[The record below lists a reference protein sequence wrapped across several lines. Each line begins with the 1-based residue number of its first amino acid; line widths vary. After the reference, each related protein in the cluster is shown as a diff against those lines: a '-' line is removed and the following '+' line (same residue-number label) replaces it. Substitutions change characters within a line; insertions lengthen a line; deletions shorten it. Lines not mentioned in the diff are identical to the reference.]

1 MKLIDRLYE
10 KSRENTAVCL
20 GLDTKEAFLPEYL
33 QQKEELS
40 MGEKF
45 FEFNRKI
52 IDATKDIVACYKVQ
66 IACYEAYGL
75 DGLKAYAKTLEY
87 IRKNGAIVIADV
99 KRGDI
104 SSTASMYADA
114 HFTGD
119 FEADFIT
126 VNSYM
131 GLDAV
136 SPYFDYMRDRDKG
149 LFLLVKTSNPKGYQI
164 QDLETT
170 DGMKVYE
177 KMGEYVQKWGSEF
190 IGKCGYSSIG
200 AVVGLTY
207 PEEFRKV
214 RKYMKNVF
222 FLIPGYGAQGGT
234 GKDIAEIFSE
244 DICGVVNSSR
254 GIISA
259 HKGIKEDES
268 FTDLTV
274 EAVLKMQKDIGQWL

>member
-207 PEEFRKV
+207 PEEFKKV

>member
-10 KSRENTAVCL
+10 QSRKNMAVCL
-20 GLDTKEAFLPEYL
+20 GLDTKEAFLPDYL
-33 QQKEELS
+33 AARDDLS
-40 MGEKF
+40 TGEKF

-52 IDATKDIVACYKVQ
+52 IDATCDIVACYKVQ

-75 DGLKAYAKTLEY
+75 DGLAAYSKTLKY
-87 IRKNGAIVIADV
+87 IRQKGQIVIADV

-104 SSTASMYADA
+104 SSTAAMYADG
-114 HFTGD
+114 HFSGD

-136 SPYFDYMRDRDKG
+136 SPYFDYMKNNDKG
-149 LFLLVKTSNPKGYQI
+149 LFLLVKTSNPNGYQI
-164 QDLETT
+164 QDLMTEE
-170 DGMKVYE
+170 GLKVYE
-177 KMGEYVQKWGSEF
+177 KMGEYVQSWGSEF
-190 IGKCGYSSIG
+190 IGESGYSAIG

-207 PEEFRKV
+207 PKEFKHV

-268 FTDLTV
+268 FVECTV
-274 EAVLKMQKDIGQWL
+274 DAVRKMQKDIGQCL